1 MTEPDMVVSEAH
13 FAEPDFIGQEHSESA
28 PGESPSE
35 QADPDAP
42 SGETEHD
49 ARSMSDDPPIG
60 SIIDIP
66 TAVLDEPT
74 ETAGAA
80 ESPVSDEPIVGNQ
93 GHISSEQREQL
104 LDKLREVSSG
114 VTDGIQPENNTA
126 GQQRVATEE
135 AQSALPRP
143 RMARRGKGI
152 AYFFR
157 SFIQLG
163 GHPLL
168 REGDEIIVSG
178 RAYELRPKKLD
189 TRYVVGGAALALT
202 IILLAIASLI
212 VGGGGTGSGNIVGV
226 VLDEYSQ
233 PFLQGA
239 EIYLVD
245 ANRRVTSNA
254 QGFFEFEDLPA
265 GPHEFRL
272 MSGRAILGHSYAT
285 VVGGET
291 STLLLSPN
299 LEEDRA
305 SRPEDTDGGADAS
318 AAGTAEADR
327 NDGAPPNAGRQSSR
341 RTSRPRWASLR
352 VHSNIDTPRLSM
364 DGEVLG
370 DGNAKYVKLAPGR
383 HAYRVTADGYAA
395 AEGTIDLPPN
405 QMTTLAVNLEPIS
418 APDEAAHVADDNYL
432 LGTAAAS
439 DGDHQEAVSRFTE
452 VLSARPDHVEALE
465 GRADANLS
473 LQNLRAAH
481 DDFLRAGEI
490 RRTSGHVNQAITDY
504 NKAIEIDRNSL
515 RAYLGR
521 GEAYLAMSQSF
532 AAVANFD
539 AAMEIDNKS
548 FEAHYGLGRAR
559 YQQRQYKRAL
569 RHFEDARK
577 LDSQWPGL
585 YRFMML
591 SHFADDNFDEV
602 QQSYERFV
610 EVASPDEKDKLH
622 NNPEFSAVMRVID

>member
-13 FAEPDFIGQEHSESA
+13 FAEPDFIGQEGSEPE
-28 PGESPSE
+28 PGESPDE
-35 QADPDAP
+35 PADTYAP
-42 SGETEHD
+42 GYETED
-49 ARSMSDDPPIG
+49 DSRSMSDDPPIG

-66 TAVLDEPT
+66 TAVPDEPN
-74 ETAGAA
+74 ETGRAA
-80 ESPVSDEPIVGNQ
+80 ESPVSDEPIAKNQ
-93 GHISSEQREQL
+93 GHVSSEQREQL

-114 VTDGIQPENNTA
+114 ATDGVRPENNSA
-126 GQQRVATEE
+126 GQQQLATGE
-135 AQSALPRP
+135 AQSAMPRP
-143 RMARRGKGI
+143 KMARRGKGI

-163 GHPLL
+163 GRPLL

-178 RAYELRPKKLD
+178 RAYELRPKKLE

-202 IILLAIASLI
+202 IILLVVASLI

-245 ANRRVTSNA
+245 VDRRVTSNS

-272 MSGRAILGHSYAT
+272 MSGRAVLGHSYAT
-285 VVGGET
+285 VVGGQT

-305 SRPEDTDGGADAS
+305 SRPGDTDGRAEAS
-318 AAGTAEADR
+318 AARTAEANS
-327 NDGAPPNAGRQSSR
+327 NDGISPKSGRQSSGQ
-341 RTSRPRWASLR
+341 TSQPRWASLR
-352 VHSNIDTPRLSM
+352 VHSNVDKPRLSM

-370 DGNAKYVKLAPGR
+370 NGNAKYVKLLPGR
-383 HAYRVTADGYAA
+383 HAYQVTADGYAA
-395 AEGTIDLPPN
+395 AKGTIDLPAN
-405 QMTTLAVNLEPIS
+405 QITTLAVNLEPIS
-418 APDEAAHVADDNYL
+418 APDEAAQIADDDYL

-452 VLSARPDHVEALE
+452 VLSVRADHVEALE
-465 GRADANLS
+465 GRAYSNLS

-481 DDFLRAGEI
+481 DDFLKAGEI
-490 RRTSGHVNQAITDY
+490 RRTSGHVNRAITDY

-521 GEAYLAMSQSF
+521 GETYLAMSQSF

-539 AAMEIDNKS
+539 AAMEIDDKS

-577 LDSQWPGL
+577 LDPQWPGL

-591 SHFADDNFDEV
+591 SHFANDSFDEV

-610 EVASPDEKDKLH
+610 EVASPYERDKLH